1 MVTRKEDDKGDPRGH
16 ISNTNPS
23 PDLGQPCP
31 VFLHPLSPLLC
42 PSASPPCM
50 PDSSRSGTTGPEQ
63 VQSGCQK
70 QVVMR
75 KQKVPVPDGEYAAC
89 RTLSQ
94 HNQEAGQSQLQD
106 SENSLTDKD
115 VP

>member
-1 MVTRKEDDKGDPRGH
+1 MVSRKDDKGDPRGH

-23 PDLGQPCP
+23 PALGQPCP
-31 VFLHPLSPLLC
+31 LFLHPFSPLLC

-50 PDSSRSGTTGPEQ
+50 PDSRSGTTGPEQ

-75 KQKVPVPDGEYAAC
+75 KQKVPVPGGAYAAC
-89 RTLSQ
+89 RTLPL
-94 HNQEAGQSQLQD
+94 HNQDAGRSELQA
-106 SENSLTDKD
+106 SENSLTDKEI
-115 VP
+115 P